1 MNQKIARRLKIKA
14 SIRTKV
20 SGTAERPRLTVFRS
34 NSQIYAQVIDDEQGK
49 TLASASSLSIKDKM
63 TKTIS
68 VMTQEYASLRAGRAN
83 PQALDRILVDY
94 YGTPTPINQLGN
106 LSTPEP
112 RMLVISLW
120 DSKMIPAVE
129 KAIQKSDLGIN
140 PANDG
145 KIIRLIF
152 PELTEERRKELCKV
166 VKKKA
171 EESKVAVRSI
181 RRDAIEQVKKQKKDS
196 LITEDD
202 QKKLE
207 EKIQKLT
214 DEKIKEIDTI
224 SAAKEKEIMSV

>member
-1 MNQKIARRLKIKA
+1 MAEILD
-14 SIRTKV
+14 
-20 SGTAERPRLTVFRS
+20 TA
-34 NSQIYAQVIDDEQGK
+34 
-49 TLASASSLSIKDKM
+49 KDKM

-129 KAIQKSDLGIN
+129 KAIQTSDLGIN
-140 PANDG
+140 PANDVN
-145 KIIRLIF
+145 IIRLIF